1 MDSNRQKPLTMGKN
15 NNNNNNKK
23 SLNEDQTGKNVM
35 RTIRKSCTKA
45 KTRRGGRTKT
55 ESAITRT
62 TSLPMARTTSSTS
75 HSSANTGTDTEGT
88 NEDRLEICVSPQ
100 DTSILAG
107 TSPKKRG
114 FVKNKNIPGIKSRLG
129 WSPSRFDDR
138 ISTHNVNRH
147 GQRFR
152 EFPLRHEYITRADI
166 DMIEN
171 LNRNTYFFDVN
182 EDDLA
187 QSRSI
192 TLKML
197 NNLEIIYRKVRR
209 GNRFSHYPNISR
221 NVQRNFRV

>member
-1 MDSNRQKPLTMGKN
+1 MGKN
-15 NNNNNNKK
+15 NNNNNKK
-23 SLNEDQTGKNVM
+23 PLNEEQTGTGVM

-45 KTRRGGRTKT
+45 KAKRAGRKT
-55 ESAITRT
+55 GSTLTRT
-62 TSLPMARTTSSTS
+62 TSLPMARATSSTS
-75 HSSANTGTDTEGT
+75 HSSEYPETDTEGGIQ
-88 NEDRLEICVSPQ
+88 NEDQLEICVSPQ
-100 DTSILAG
+100 DTSILDG
-107 TSPKKRG
+107 TTPKKRG

-129 WSPSRFDDR
+129 WTPSRFDDR

-152 EFPLRHEYITRADI
+152 ELPLRHEYITRADI

-171 LNRNTYFFDVN
+171 LNRNTYFYDVN

-187 QSRSI
+187 RGRSV

-197 NNLEIIYRKVRR
+197 NNLELIYRKVRR
-209 GNRFSHYPNISR
+209 GNKYSHYPSISR

>member
-1 MDSNRQKPLTMGKN
+1 
-15 NNNNNNKK
+15 
-23 SLNEDQTGKNVM
+23 M

>member
-1 MDSNRQKPLTMGKN
+1 
-15 NNNNNNKK
+15 
-23 SLNEDQTGKNVM
+23 M

-45 KTRRGGRTKT
+45 KAKRAGRKT
-55 ESAITRT
+55 GSTLTRT
-62 TSLPMARTTSSTS
+62 TSLPMARATSSTS
-75 HSSANTGTDTEGT
+75 HSSEYPETDTEGGIQ
-88 NEDRLEICVSPQ
+88 NEDQLEICVSPQ
-100 DTSILAG
+100 DTSILDG
-107 TSPKKRG
+107 TTPKKRS

-129 WSPSRFDDR
+129 WTPSRFDDR

-171 LNRNTYFFDVN
+171 LNRNTYLYDVN

-187 QSRSI
+187 RSRSV

-197 NNLEIIYRKVRR
+197 NNLELIYRKVRR
-209 GNRFSHYPNISR
+209 GNKYSHYPSISR
-221 NVQRNFRV
+221 NVQRNFRI